1 MIQTVTIN
9 PSLDRYYEINQLDI
23 NGLNRV
29 LEKSDF
35 PGGKGINIARVL
47 NELGTCST
55 VYGFV
60 GGQNGDM
67 LVEACSELNTHF
79 IRIAKNTR
87 VNHKFRDLT
96 NHTITEFNEFGP
108 DVTDKEFMILQHC
121 LSRDILANDW
131 CVLGGS
137 APKGLEDDVYVK
149 LMAIIRHRHGKVMVS
164 CDMPW
169 IKPALESLPDVVKVN
184 LHELE
189 RLAQVKFED
198 VKDIKRYCLE
208 WITRGVGLFIV
219 SLGADGALFVSEEKT
234 VYCES
239 LDVAVV
245 NTVGAGDA
253 MLAGIVKCLQEESP
267 IEQLA
272 SFSIACAT
280 AAVARDEIAVG
291 SLTAVLDYQKQVIVR
306 EL

>member
-9 PSLDRYYEINQLDI
+9 PSLDRYYDIHQVDI
-23 NGLNRV
+23 NALNRV

-47 NELGTCST
+47 NELGTTST

-184 LHELE
+184 LQELE

-198 VKDIKRYCLE
+198 IKEIKRYCLE

-219 SLGADGALFVSEEKT
+219 SLGSDGALFVSEEKT
-234 VYCES
+234 IYCES
-239 LDVAVV
+239 LEVTVV

-253 MLAGIVKCLQEESP
+253 MLAGIVKCLQEESS
-267 IEQLA
+267 IEELA

-291 SLTAVLDYQKQVIVR
+291 SLDTVQDYQKQVIIR